1 MGERG
6 REKAGS
12 ERDFKKN
19 SKRGKKCD
27 KEVNN
32 TGIVPG
38 YTDGVK
44 ALANGRAD
52 TIIMLISLSWFR
64 FGAFSV
70 LGHVCRRKNKGKSS
84 RFRENSKDI

>member
-1 MGERG
+1 M
-6 REKAGS
+6 REI
-12 ERDFKKN
+12 KKIV
-19 SKRGKKCD
+19 REKKCD
-27 KEVNN
+27 KEVKN

-52 TIIMLISLSWFR
+52 TIIMLIGVSWFR

-70 LGHVCRRKNKGKSS
+70 HGHVCRRKNKGKSS
-84 RFRENSKDI
+84 RFSGK